1 MKKKLLLIILGS
13 LVVAGI
19 AAAVLIPLIL
29 KKDHHENPVPITP
42 SPEPQDS
49 AGTALQIFNRYDS
62 AVVVYITLGAT
73 PGCIQSVLDL
83 PFNVDTVPGSK
94 EMQGTFVLAPGDSTV
109 AFNSDTLGFNG
120 VISFGYAPDNCPS
133 PRYPL
138 GLNQF
143 EFILNNSFQP
153 GQPQESIN
161 ISCVHGVNCVIR
173 CDVKTDSLT
182 PFNAGPTIPL
192 VQGFANTLNRSQIN
206 IVGVYPYGC
215 THCTD
220 YIGAPNCIP
229 VPQPVNT
236 EAICQVQ
243 RPAVKTNKGKISVI
257 YLGTLQP
264 AVK

>member
-19 AAAVLIPLIL
+19 AAAFLIPVIL
-29 KKDHHENPVPITP
+29 EKKHHEEPIPNPTP
-42 SPEPQDS
+42 EVKDS
-49 AGTALQIFNRYDS
+49 TGTALQIFNRYDS
-62 AVVVYITLGAT
+62 AVVVYVTLGAT
-73 PGCIQSVLDL
+73 PGCVRSVLDL
-83 PFNVDTVPGSK
+83 PFGVDTVPGSK
-94 EMQGTFVLAPGDSTV
+94 GLQGTFKLAAGDSTV
-109 AFNSDTLGFNG
+109 AYNSDTLGFNG
-120 VISFGYAPDNCPS
+120 VISFNYAPDNCPS

-143 EFILNNSFQP
+143 EFILNNSFQA

-173 CDVKTDSLT
+173 CDVETDSLT
-182 PFNAGPTIPL
+182 PFNAGPTVPL
-192 VQGFANTLNRSQIN
+192 VQSFANTLNRSQIN
-206 IVGVYPYGC
+206 IFGVYPYGC

-220 YIGAPNCIP
+220 YIGAPNCVP

-243 RPAVKTNKGKISVI
+243 RPAVKSNKGKISVI
-257 YLGTLQP
+257 YLGKMQP
-264 AVK
+264 ALK

>member
-19 AAAVLIPLIL
+19 AAAFLIPLVL
-29 KKDHHENPVPITP
+29 KKTPHENPQPTPTPVPEKT
-42 SPEPQDS
+42 Q
-49 AGTALQIFNRYDS
+49 GTALQIFNGTDS
-62 AVVVYITLGAT
+62 AVVVYVTLGAT

-83 PFNVDTVPGSK
+83 PFGIDTVPGSK
-94 EMQGTFVLAPGDSTV
+94 GLQGTFKLSSKDSTV

-120 VISFGYAPDNCPS
+120 VVSFSYAPDNCPA
-133 PRYPL
+133 PWYPL

-143 EFILNNSFQP
+143 EFILNNYFQP

-173 CDVKTDSLT
+173 CNIETDSLT
-182 PFNAGPTIPL
+182 PFNAGPSIP
-192 VQGFANTLNRSQIN
+192 VIQSFANTMNRSQLGLA
-206 IVGVYPYGC
+206 GVYPYGC

-229 VPQPVNT
+229 VPQPVQKT
-236 EAICQVQ
+236 AICQVQ
-243 RPAVKTNKGKISVI
+243 RPAVKGNSGTIKII
-257 YLGTLQP
+257 YLGQSQIL
-264 AVK
+264 K